1 VVQENIRR
9 IALIGFG
16 EAGGIIGADLAKVP
30 GVRVASYDIKLDSA
44 ADAPAMRQKIADAQV
59 EERGDL
65 AALIADADIVF
76 SAVTASEA
84 RGVAV
89 DAAPHMR
96 DGQLFLDIN
105 SIAPE
110 TKRAN
115 AATIDATGAAYVDV
129 AVMAPVPPK
138 RLGVPMLLGG
148 AQAAAMAEVLTG
160 LGMNARVVSPEIGYA
175 SAIKMCRSV
184 MIKGLESLTVECT
197 LTARHYGV
205 EVPVLASLHASFPG
219 MGWDDKL
226 PDYLVS
232 RVAEHGR
239 RRAAELREVAV
250 TVSDGGMEPRMS
262 SAIAASQDALV
273 DRIEAAGIAY
283 EEPFSWTDLADRLR
297 NKDDISS

>member
-1 VVQENIRR
+1 MGQENIRR

-30 GVRVASYDIKLDSA
+30 GVRVVSFDIKLDSA
-44 ADAPAMRQKIADAQV
+44 ADASAMRQKIADAQV
-59 EERGDL
+59 EERPDL
-65 AALIADADIVF
+65 AALITDADIVF

-148 AQAAAMAEVLTG
+148 AHAAAMAEVLTG
-160 LGMNARVVSPEIGYA
+160 LGMNARVVSQEIGYA

-184 MIKGLESLTVECT
+184 MIKGLEALTVECT
-197 LTARHYGV
+197 MTARHYGV
-205 EVPVLASLHASFPG
+205 EEPVLASLHASFPE

-262 SAIAASQDALV
+262 SATAASQDALV
-273 DRIEAAGIAY
+273 DRVEAAGIAY
-283 EEPFSWTDLADRLR
+283 EEPFSWKDLADKLQ
-297 NKDDISS
+297 NKPSG